1 MKYFEPY
8 EVEIKKQ
15 IYISD
20 IPDEHITEKTIMNH
34 ITKNDNFEL
43 LNPDNILIN
52 KRDRKKFDSLNT
64 YHVKI
69 DSSVW
74 VILGKAS
81 DMNGDSIPRTY
92 NLLLLGKLVDI
103 DIDMEEINRNKHIS
117 EIFEN
122 YMLIKDDYNSI
133 LTYIFCVMDK
143 NLKLYNDKYTD
154 SHNAKCILDY
164 FYKQN
169 NDNKKINKR
178 YKIIIYILIISLIA
192 LLFF

>member
-143 NLKLYNDKYTD
+143 NLKL
-154 SHNAKCILDY
+154 
-164 FYKQN
+164 
-169 NDNKKINKR
+169 
-178 YKIIIYILIISLIA
+178 
-192 LLFF
+192 